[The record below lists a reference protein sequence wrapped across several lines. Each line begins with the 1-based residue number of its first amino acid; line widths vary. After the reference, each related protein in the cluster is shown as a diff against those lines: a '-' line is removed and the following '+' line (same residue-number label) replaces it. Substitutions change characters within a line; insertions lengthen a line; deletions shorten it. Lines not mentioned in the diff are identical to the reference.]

1 MTPPPAIALH
11 ASKRHHKT
19 AVLIQSDPSE
29 NEKGSVQCE
38 TEANGNETGQ
48 EWEWWAPRLRRGE
61 EDGSC
66 SRDDG
71 DLPTAPSEQPTSAQ
85 GAHQE
90 TAPPTARGEQRSVE
104 EQVGWGRESSWS
116 RLCSS
121 MLIRHKGI
129 GLMSHKGID
138 SMTLFTGSEGA
149 SHAAEGTQ
157 HTARLKPTVSW
168 YYTLYVKILHWF
180 T

>member
-1 MTPPPAIALH
+1 MKKEAF
-11 ASKRHHKT
+11 SVKRRRMEMK
-19 AVLIQSDPSE
+19 QDRNESDE
-29 NEKGSVQCE
+29 RRGWGEE
-38 TEANGNETGQ
+38 RRTG
-48 EWEWWAPRLRRGE
+48 AARGMMVTFPLLRRNNQHQLRAHIKRQPRPQRE
-61 EDGSC
+61 E
-66 SRDDG
+66 SRG
-71 DLPTAPSEQPTSAQ
+71 VW
-85 GAHQE
+85 
-90 TAPPTARGEQRSVE
+90 RS